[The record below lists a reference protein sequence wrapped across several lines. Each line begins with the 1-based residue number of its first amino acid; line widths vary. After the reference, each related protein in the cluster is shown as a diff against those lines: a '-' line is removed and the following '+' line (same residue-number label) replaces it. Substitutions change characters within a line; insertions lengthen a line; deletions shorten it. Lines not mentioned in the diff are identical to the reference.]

1 MPPRVGPYR
10 LDRKLGSGGMGTV
23 YLGVHEETGREAA
36 VKLLPA
42 ALAREAGF
50 RERFDRE
57 IAAVKALSSPHIA
70 GHLASGA
77 VDADGNP
84 LDPDAPDFDADAA
97 TAFLA
102 MQYIPGETLLVR
114 LRRDRRLPW
123 RAVAELGIQTCAALR
138 AAHDAGVVHRDLKP
152 SNLILADADA
162 GDDGAGGG
170 DGTAIGRVV
179 LVDFGV
185 AQLFA
190 AGRLTRT
197 GGVIGTAEFM
207 APEQAVGTRVTR
219 RCDLYSL
226 GAVLYAALCGVPPF
240 RGRTAAEVM
249 QRHRFGTFDAP
260 RRYAPDCPPGLE
272 ALLCELLEKD
282 PAGRPADA
290 RVVAARLGTV
300 VKKADYFERAS
311 DAERRTASPKSSS
324 KSAAPAGVDFS
335 EAPTRAAAGPR
346 SGAAGDAEGDAGT
359 GPLFHDDS
367 APAADEAE
375 TREAA
380 PELPQRGEALVFP
393 RGGPGPATA
402 VRNAVVR
409 ELGRQG
415 APPRVARFLENTW
428 ALWALLALV
437 GAGGWA
443 WFSHMPE
450 LPPAEM
456 TVGQHLAAAR
466 AALEQ
471 PEGAA
476 WVRARDEHLA
486 PLLAEGGL
494 GAITDR
500 AAEAKNPAAVP
511 LGPEAAAAVRDE
523 ARRLADRVRR
533 HEIEVAA
540 RRPNLAAPPATEAE
554 RLLRLAARQA
564 YAGDRATAAETLR
577 AFLDMT
583 RGPRA
588 GRAAQAR
595 RIAAAMLADLSGAG
609 GRTRAGPPPLPAEA
623 LEDARDFAAAGDPA
637 AAAVI
642 LDGLTT
648 NYAGDPAAAGLLE
661 DAAAL
666 RAQLRSGPPPAT
678 LPAPPTAS
686 PAPPDPSPTPP

>member
-23 YLGVHEETGREAA
+23 YLGVHETTGERAA
-36 VKLLPA
+36 VKILPA
-42 ALAREAGF
+42 ALAREEGF

-77 VDADGNP
+77 VDPDGDP
-84 LDPDAPDFDADAA
+84 LDPAAPDFDRDAA
-97 TAFLA
+97 VAFLA

-123 RAVAELGIQTCAALR
+123 RAVAELGIQICAALR

-152 SNLILADADA
+152 SNLILADVP
-162 GDDGAGGG
+162 DGEEGAV
-170 DGTAIGRVV
+170 GRVV

-207 APEQAVGTRVTR
+207 APEQTVGTRVTK

-240 RGRTAAEVM
+240 RGATAAEVL

-260 RRYAPDCPPGLE
+260 RRYAPDCPRDLE
-272 ALLCELLEKD
+272 ALLCGLLEKD
-282 PAGRPADA
+282 PADRPADA

-300 VKKADYFERAS
+300 VKKADYFERES
-311 DAERRTASPKSSS
+311 DAERARP
-324 KSAAPAGVDFS
+324 
-335 EAPTRAAAGPR
+335 
-346 SGAAGDAEGDAGT
+346 AGT
-359 GPLFHDDS
+359 GPAELDFSERPTRASAGPPPDPETGASLHHHP
-367 APAADEAE
+367 APAGDEGE

-380 PELPQRGEALVFP
+380 PEPPQRGESLVFP
-393 RGGPGPATA
+393 REGPGPATA

-409 ELGRQG
+409 ELGRQE
-415 APPRVARFLENTW
+415 APSRLARFIENTW

-437 GAGGWA
+437 AAGGWA
-443 WFSHMPE
+443 FFQLDPE
-450 LPPAEM
+450 LPAAEM
-456 TVGQHLAAAR
+456 TVGQRLNAAR

-471 PEGAA
+471 PAGVA

-486 PLLAEGGL
+486 PLLADGGL
-494 GAITDR
+494 AAITEQ
-500 AAEAKNPAAVP
+500 AADAGNPAAVP
-511 LGPEAAAAVRDE
+511 LGAEAAAAVRDE

-533 HEIEVAA
+533 HEIEAAA

-564 YAGDRATAAETLR
+564 HAGDRATAAETLG
-577 AFLDMT
+577 AFLAMT
-583 RGPRA
+583 SGPRG

-595 RIAAAMLADLSGAG
+595 RIAGAMLADLSNASDAG
-609 GRTRAGPPPLPAEA
+609 GPTRAGPPPLPAEA
-623 LEDARDFAAAGDPA
+623 LADAREHAAAGEHA

-648 NYAGDPAAAGLLE
+648 SYAGDPAAAGLLE
-661 DAAAL
+661 DAAE
-666 RAQLRSGPPPAT
+666 LRSRLRSAPPPAT
-678 LPAPPTAS
+678 LPDAQ
-686 PAPPDPSPTPP
+686 TPPPAVPPAFVPESP

>member
-23 YLGVHEETGREAA
+23 YLGVHETTGERAA
-36 VKLLPA
+36 VKILPA
-42 ALAREAGF
+42 ALAREEGF

-57 IAAVKALSSPHIA
+57 IAAVKALGSPHIA

-77 VDADGNP
+77 VDPDGNP
-84 LDPDAPDFDADAA
+84 LDPAAPDFDRDAA
-97 TAFLA
+97 VAFLA

-123 RAVAELGIQTCAALR
+123 RAVAELGIQICAALK

-152 SNLILADADA
+152 SNLILADVPE
-162 GDDGAGGG
+162 GDERAV
-170 DGTAIGRVV
+170 GRVV

-207 APEQAVGTRVTR
+207 APEQTVGTRVTK

-240 RGRTAAEVM
+240 RGKTAAEVL

-260 RRYAPDCPPGLE
+260 RRYAPDCPRDLE

-282 PAGRPADA
+282 PADRPADA
-290 RVVAARLGTV
+290 RVVAARLATV
-300 VKKADYFERAS
+300 VKKADYFERES
-311 DAERRTASPKSSS
+311 DAERARPAEHAPAELDFSEQPTRASTGPHAGPETGASPHQRP
-324 KSAAPAGVDFS
+324 APAG
-335 EAPTRAAAGPR
+335 
-346 SGAAGDAEGDAGT
+346 
-359 GPLFHDDS
+359 
-367 APAADEAE
+367 DEAE

-380 PELPQRGEALVFP
+380 PELPQRGESLVFP
-393 RGGPGPATA
+393 REGPGPATA

-409 ELGRQG
+409 ELSRQE
-415 APPRVARFLENTW
+415 APSRLARFVENTW

-437 GAGGWA
+437 AAGGWA
-443 WFSHMPE
+443 WFRYDE
-450 LPPAEM
+450 QLPAAEM
-456 TVGQHLAAAR
+456 TVGQRLAAAR

-471 PEGAA
+471 PEGVA
-476 WVRARDEHLA
+476 WVKARDEHLA
-486 PLLAEGGL
+486 PLLEPGGL
-494 GAITDR
+494 ATITMR
-500 AAEAKNPAAVP
+500 AAAADNPAAVP
-511 LGPEAAAAVRDE
+511 LGGDARAAVLDE
-523 ARRLADRVRR
+523 AQRLADRVRR
-533 HEIEVAA
+533 HEIETAA
-540 RRPNLAAPPATEAE
+540 RRPSLAAEPATEAE

-564 YAGDRATAAETLR
+564 FAGDRATAARTLS

-583 RGPRA
+583 AGPRA

-595 RIAAAMLADLSGAG
+595 RIAAAMLADLSGAA
-609 GRTRAGPPPLPAEA
+609 RGPDRGAPLALPAEA
-623 LEDARDFAAAGDPA
+623 LADAREHAAAGRHA
-637 AAAVI
+637 AAALI

-648 NYAGDPAAAGLLE
+648 SYAGDPAAAGLLE
-661 DAAAL
+661 DAAE
-666 RAQLRSGPPPAT
+666 LRSRLRSAPPPAT
-678 LPAPPTAS
+678 LPAEEPPPPAAPT
-686 PAPPDPSPTPP
+686 PAPP

>member
-23 YLGVHEETGREAA
+23 WLGVHEETGERAA

-42 ALAREAGF
+42 ALAREEGF

-57 IAAVKALSSPHIA
+57 IAAVKALASPHIA

-77 VDADGNP
+77 VDSAGAL
-84 LDPDAPDFDADAA
+84 LDPAAEDFDADAA
-97 TAFLA
+97 VSFLA
-102 MQYIPGETLLVR
+102 MQYVPGETLLVR

-123 RAVAELGIQTCAALR
+123 RAVADLGVQICAALR

-152 SNLILADADA
+152 SNLILADDGEA
-162 GDDGAGGG
+162 GTPAGGV
-170 DGTAIGRVV
+170 GRVV

-260 RRYAPDCPPGLE
+260 RRYAPDCPPDLE
-272 ALLCELLEKD
+272 ALICELLEKD
-282 PAGRPADA
+282 PAARPADA
-290 RVVAARLGTV
+290 RVVAARLGSV
-300 VKKADYFERAS
+300 VRRADYFERESGAEGRPGGRLDLSEQPTRAS
-311 DAERRTASPKSSS
+311 GDAGGGDQEDSHQSFHH
-324 KSAAPAGVDFS
+324 APAG
-335 EAPTRAAAGPR
+335 
-346 SGAAGDAEGDAGT
+346 
-359 GPLFHDDS
+359 
-367 APAADEAE
+367 ADEE

-380 PELPQRGEALVFP
+380 AELPQRGEPLVFP
-393 RGGPGPATA
+393 REGPGPATA

-409 ELGRQG
+409 ELTRQEE
-415 APPRVARFLENTW
+415 PPRLARFLENTW
-428 ALWALLALV
+428 ALWALLGLV
-437 GAGGWA
+437 AAGGWVWA
-443 WFSHMPE
+443 KAGDAT
-450 LPPAEM
+450 PPAEM

-471 PEGAA
+471 PEGVA
-476 WVRARDEHLA
+476 WVRARDDHLA
-486 PLLAEGGL
+486 PLLAAGGL
-494 GAITDR
+494 DRITAR
-500 AAEAKNPAAVP
+500 AANAGNPAAAT
-511 LGPEAAAAVRDE
+511 LGPAARDAVLNEAG
-523 ARRLADRVRR
+523 RLADRVRR

-540 RRPNLAAPPATEAE
+540 RRPSLAAPPATEAE
-554 RLLRLAARQA
+554 RLLRLAARQVR
-564 YAGDRATAAETLR
+564 AGDRAAAARQLN

-588 GRAAQAR
+588 GAAAQAR
-595 RIAAAMLADLSGAG
+595 RIARAMLADLSDAG
-609 GRTRAGPPPLPAEA
+609 DPDRKGPPPL
-623 LEDARDFAAAGDPA
+623 A
-637 AAAVI
+637 AAALRDAAALAPNDPAGAAAV
-642 LDGLTT
+642 LDGLVF
-648 NYAGDPAAAGLLE
+648 NYAGDPAAAEVLR
-661 DAAAL
+661 DARALQNRLRDRLRDNPGTILQEAPRLRPAAP
-666 RAQLRSGPPPAT
+666 AATVAGPPAADGPAE
-678 LPAPPTAS
+678 P
-686 PAPPDPSPTPP
+686 

>member
-23 YLGVHEETGREAA
+23 YLGVHEATGEEAA
-36 VKLLPA
+36 VKILPA
-42 ALAREAGF
+42 ALAREEGF

-57 IAAVKALSSPHIA
+57 IAAVKALSNPHIA

-77 VDADGNP
+77 CDPGGDV
-84 LDPDAPDFDADAA
+84 LDPDAPGFDRDAA
-97 TAFLA
+97 VAFLA

-123 RAVAELGIQTCAALR
+123 RAVADLGIQICAALK

-152 SNLILADADA
+152 SNLILADVPE
-162 GDDGAGGG
+162 GGER
-170 DGTAIGRVV
+170 TVGRVV

-207 APEQAVGTRVTR
+207 APEQSVGTRVTK

-240 RGRTAAEVM
+240 RGKTAAEVM

-282 PAGRPADA
+282 PADRPADA
-290 RVVAARLGTV
+290 RLVAARLATV
-300 VKKADYFERAS
+300 VKKADYFERES
-311 DAERRTASPKSSS
+311 DAERKRLPD
-324 KSAAPAGVDFS
+324 APPAELDFS
-335 EAPTRAAAGPR
+335 EQPTRASAGPHAGPHADPET
-346 SGAAGDAEGDAGT
+346 GAALHDGPPPAG
-359 GPLFHDDS
+359 
-367 APAADEAE
+367 DEAE

-380 PELPQRGEALVFP
+380 PARPQMGESLVFP
-393 RGGPGPATA
+393 REGPGPATA

-409 ELGRQG
+409 ELGRQEE
-415 APPRVARFLENTW
+415 PSRLARFVENTW

-437 GAGGWA
+437 AAGGWA
-443 WFSHMPE
+443 WFAYEPE
-450 LPPAEM
+450 LPASEM
-456 TVGQHLAAAR
+456 TVGQRLAAAR

-471 PEGAA
+471 PEGIA
-476 WVRARDEHLA
+476 WVKARDEHLA
-486 PLLAEGGL
+486 PLLADGGL
-494 GAITDR
+494 EEITAQ
-500 AAEAKNPAAVP
+500 AAAAGNTAAVP
-511 LGPEAAAAVRDE
+511 LGEDAAAAVRDE

-540 RRPNLAAPPATEAE
+540 RRPSLAAPPATEAE
-554 RLLRLAARQA
+554 RLLRIAARQA
-564 YAGDRATAAETLR
+564 RGGDRAAAAITLN

-583 RGPRA
+583 AGPRA
-588 GRAAQAR
+588 GDAAQAR
-595 RIAAAMLADLSGAG
+595 RIAAAMLADLSAAG
-609 GRTRAGPPPLPAEA
+609 RGPNRRGPPPL
-623 LEDARDFAAAGDPA
+623 AAAALADALAFAESGDPA
-637 AAAVI
+637 AAASV

-648 NYAGDPAAAGLLE
+648 SYAGDPAAAEVLA
-661 DAAAL
+661 DAEELRARLRAAL
-666 RAQLRSGPPPAT
+666 RDRPPPTT
-678 LPAPPTAS
+678 LPDPPADDE
-686 PAPPDPSPTPP
+686 P